1 MKAGLRNKVVPLCGA
16 RTLCCCKLLQRV
28 NHCQARCLDR
38 VQTIR
43 SAAPQLQVA
52 EDSEPTTLQSV
63 SLGQELIA
71 SSAPQPAGSPSA
83 NPSLGSIPPLGS
95 CSCCRS
101 TGTTWEVAICTRSR
115 TLRG

>member
-63 SLGQELIA
+63 SLGQELDRKL
-71 SSAPQPAGSPSA
+71 SSAASGVPECEPESRQHPTVGLLLLLPKHWDDVGGSYMY
-83 NPSLGSIPPLGS
+83 
-95 CSCCRS
+95 
-101 TGTTWEVAICTRSR
+101 
-115 TLRG
+115 